1 MSPKKKG
8 SRILYPATKTRMNM
22 SKRTKRRST
31 GTCDEYKYCLSTKWE
46 NYAHCTPSKRGAR
59 WREAQRTWVQPRSRD
74 CMIVFMV
81 IFVSSSIIL
90 TIFTYIIQT
99 IFASQD
105 HVYCQIVAL
114 LSSLWQPKLPQ
125 QKKGSFTLKE
135 LHQEN
140 LWKISR
146 HSDRETVSVEWLSSW
161 CETVKMST
169 NPSTQAGSGRHC
181 WDTTG
186 SVQRTGLAIHL
197 CNVWRAHLNICCFFS
212 RVRMCTG
219 HAMKMLV

>member
-8 SRILYPATKTRMNM
+8 SRILYPATKTRINM

-81 IFVSSSIIL
+81 VFVSSS
-90 TIFTYIIQT
+90 IIQT

-114 LSSLWQPKLPQ
+114 LSSLWQPKIPQ

-135 LHQEN
+135 LQPEKS
-140 LWKISR
+140 LKKFKKQWR
-146 HSDRETVSVEWLSSW
+146 WDRECGMAVQLV
-161 CETVKMST
+161 C
-169 NPSTQAGSGRHC
+169 GSQNVHHSIYPG
-181 WDTTG
+181 G
-186 SVQRTGLAIHL
+186 QRPPLLGH
-197 CNVWRAHLNICCFFS
+197 NWICTAD
-212 RVRMCTG
+212 RVGYPLIDVMYEGPT
-219 HAMKMLV
+219 